1 MFSIQEFSTF
11 IGGRTLTN
19 LSKFRLKVF
28 ISSAMGEEDETIWMS
43 IREAVKNKL
52 TQCKYLEPFTIEE
65 YATEIPSTQFF
76 IWQVTQADVVV
87 ILVKDDIRPGT
98 NQEIEKALEKGK
110 PILVYF
116 YNTVSTSRSVRKF
129 KDFLI
134 SRDVTTFKLVNDF
147 DDIDEIVLNDVIN
160 NLINYYRFTHD
171 ISNQEKKDSYFPS
184 EEIFEDSILDKRFL
198 DYFGNNQNTLID
210 IFSLAVYA
218 RKIEKRNDEN
228 VIGVKLLDWLY
239 NGNYPTTNEE
249 LVVIWEELSLSENII
264 EILKLRHQSIQKYFD
279 NDVEGALSSLDKA
292 YEFAEETKVPNWLLG
307 DILIDSRNIYS
318 KLNLFENNYQK
329 KINELSNF
337 IYFPIGDRFLKEAFE
352 TLEKERIT
360 LRTLSPTTTRFGNTL
375 LNSLQSVENYLYTSF
390 MIGSSTHL
398 LLARKKMIE
407 LLIEYGEIYKDENLI
422 YQALRLMVLAGE
434 AKMFSNILVKYWNE
448 VSDVLAVNVEQLWD
462 LTEVKQPINDK
473 IMKCLIVKSLGQYM
487 NNSLFRKAMTFLLQ
501 YSQEFEIHEKAMYLL
516 DAINYNLKRLNNE
529 FVFDMALNILK
540 SDKIIIYKKITNLL
554 SNVEL
559 SNCDDSDIEELSNIL
574 KEKLSIIL
582 KNNGDPY
589 FIINLL
595 KQRSNDFNDLYKLI
609 GNEVSEDQLDYIE
622 IELGNSSKEEKIL
635 VDSIMEL
642 EKRFSPNNGI
652 QFFYSN
658 DPLAVVIE
666 IIKNFKSENLITLL
680 NEDFI
685 PLAIK
690 VLSSDTSLVAKK
702 SYLEALV
709 TLLVEYKKE
718 KKEFPAEIKSYF
730 STSQIEL
737 EDDLT
742 LTRASVVSAKYYINT
757 INSLLGIDTENNIF
771 STCVDYKEKSRNDR
785 EAFSYSIQKYIEYN
799 LISDNKIPLFINL
812 VVLEML
818 RDKYFVVRK
827 NAIKCLI
834 LLYKSNPSNF
844 LKGELIRM
852 TLDSSPNVKGYFVS
866 LLENN
871 LIEEDFTK
879 ELLTLFSRDAS
890 YNIREASQKILVE
903 NIQ

>member
-1 MFSIQEFSTF
+1 M
-11 IGGRTLTN
+11 TN
-19 LSKFRLKVF
+19 ASKFRLKVF
-28 ISSAMGEEDETIWMS
+28 ISSAMGQEDETIWMS
-43 IREAVKNKL
+43 IRKSVKNKL
-52 TQCKYLEPFTIEE
+52 IQCKYLEPFTIEE

-76 IWQVTQADVVV
+76 VWQVTQADVVV

-98 NQEIEKALEKGK
+98 NQEIEKALEKDK

-116 YNTVSTSRSVRKF
+116 YNTVSSSHSVRKF

-134 SRDVTTFKLVNDF
+134 ARDITTFKVVNDF
-147 DDIDEIVLNDVIN
+147 DDIAEIVLNDVIN

-171 ISNQEKKDSYFPS
+171 ISSQEKKESYLSS

-198 DYFGNNQNTLID
+198 AYFGNNQNTLID
-210 IFSLAVYA
+210 NFSLAVYA
-218 RKIEKRNDEN
+218 RKNEKRNDEN
-228 VIGVKLLDWLY
+228 LIGVKLLDWLY
-239 NGNYPTTNEE
+239 NGNYPAASEE

-264 EILKLRHQSIQKYFD
+264 EILKLRHQSIQKYFN
-279 NDVEGALSSLDKA
+279 NDVEGALSALDKA
-292 YEFAEETKVPNWLLG
+292 YEFAKETKAPNWLLG

-318 KLNLFENNYQK
+318 KLNLIENDYQK
-329 KINELSNF
+329 RINELSNF

-407 LLIEYGEIYKDENLI
+407 LLTEYGEIYKDENLT

-434 AKMFSNILVKYWNE
+434 AKMFSNILEKYWNE

-462 LTEVKQPINDK
+462 LTEGRQAINDK

-501 YSQEFEIHEKAMYLL
+501 YSQEVEIHEKAMYLL

-529 FVFDMALNILK
+529 FVFDMTLNILK
-540 SDKIIIYKKITNLL
+540 SDKILIYKKVTNLL

-559 SNCDDSDIEELSNIL
+559 SNCDDSDIDEFSNIL

-595 KQRSNDFNDLYKLI
+595 KQRSNDFNDLYKLM
-609 GNEVSEDQLDYIE
+609 GNEISEDQLDYIE

-635 VDSIMEL
+635 ADSIMEL
-642 EKRFSPNNGI
+642 KKQFSPNNGI
-652 QFFYSN
+652 QTFYSN

-666 IIKNFKSENLITLL
+666 IIKSFKSDNLITLL

-690 VLSSDTSLVAKK
+690 VLSSDTSLVTKK

-718 KKEFPAEIKSYF
+718 KKEFPKEIKSYF

-737 EDDLT
+737 KDDLI

-799 LISDNKIPLFINL
+799 LISENKIPLFINL

-871 LIEEDFTK
+871 LMDKDFTK
-879 ELLTLFSRDAS
+879 EVLTLFSRDAS
-890 YNIREASQKILVE
+890 YNIREASRKILFE
-903 NIQ
+903 NI